1 MGIFFNSG
9 HRRRDKMR
17 FHFQQMLR
25 ERRGTGEISPEDY
38 DKGMTAS
45 HRNSTIEHLIAESQ
59 KSGSEES
66 VLRGEF
72 SWSGIWEWIQ
82 ENWFEILKIVITIAI
97 LFADTPEEKEL
108 FGDGTLSADTGPK
121 DRSDG

>member
-9 HRRRDKMR
+9 ARRREKMR

-25 ERRGTGEISPEDY
+25 ERRGQGEISPEDY
-38 DKGMTAS
+38 SKGMMAS
-45 HRNSTIEHLIAESQ
+45 KRNSTIEHLISESQ
-59 KSGSEES
+59 KSGSEDS

-97 LFADTPEEKEL
+97 LFADTPEESAL
-108 FGDGTLSADTGPK
+108 YGDGTLRADTGP
-121 DRSDG
+121 RNQNE